1 MYVSV
6 SSVSI
11 ITATCSI
18 DNIVYIISNL
28 ILYVEGYWYMASR
41 SGIFK
46 VFGI

>member
-28 ILYVEGYWYMASR
+28 ILYVEGLLVY
-41 SGIFK
+41 GLKECNI
-46 VFGI
+46 